1 MKKKKEM
8 TRKEKNEAIAKILGF
23 KKHPVRKGSGFNT
36 PSWSYPEDWEDEIRG
51 IPNTE
56 VPDFIQMIDD
66 TREIAT
72 KYKYGFPRVHEK
84 REF

>member
-1 MKKKKEM
+1 MAEKKEL

-23 KKHPVRKGSGFNT
+23 KKYPARKHDGINCVQ
-36 PSWSYPEDWEDEIRG
+36 WSYPEAWRDEVRG
-51 IPNTE
+51 SPNTE

-66 TREIAT
+66 TREIAD
-72 KYKYGFPRVHEK
+72 KYRYGFPRVHEK